1 MGRRVA
7 LQNKRWLSYDK
18 AKVVLHMSRKVPTSR
33 KEYEKWWEQNR
44 PIGLPKSPHRVYLND
59 WVSWNDW
66 LQNDNEFVLHESAEW
81 QAYWPAMRYVHG
93 RKFQTKGEYKEAA
106 RLVGWP
112 SDIPKSP
119 YHIYADDWVD
129 WATWLGVT
137 VRSRVIN
144 MANVKQCVAFCVM
157 EGMSSNI
164 MKVIV
169 CQNGVDELK
178 TKLESIGKIRVY
190 KMYEWK
196 AETFEQFRGILGVFG
211 SDQGNDD
218 WMFSNPNALFYEL
231 DSVMSWWSV

>member
-1 MGRRVA
+1 MGKQSG

-33 KEYEKWWEQNR
+33 KEYEKWWEQNT
-44 PIGLPKSPHRVYLND
+44 PVGIPKAPHRVYLND

-66 LQNDNEFVLHESAEW
+66 LQNDNEFVLHEAAEW

-106 RLVGWP
+106 RLEGWP
-112 SDIPKSP
+112 ATIPKSP
-119 YHIYADDWVD
+119 HYIYADDWVD
-129 WATWLGVT
+129 WATWLGIT

-144 MANVKQCVAFCVM
+144 MANIKQCVAFCVM
-157 EGMSSNI
+157 DDTSSNI

-169 CQNGVDELK
+169 CKNGVDELK
-178 TKLESIGKIRVY
+178 TKLESIGSIRVH

-196 AETFEQFRGILGVFG
+196 AETFEQFKCIMEAFG
-211 SDQGNDD
+211 SDQGEDN
-218 WMFSNPNALFYEL
+218 WLIGNVNALFYEL
-231 DSVMSWWSV
+231 DSIMAWWR